1 MVIYMEKAEKTSVFI
16 QKKGFHGYTENL
28 SQYTGE
34 GANVV
39 VNHHSNDYMNFHTH
53 DFLEINYILSGQC
66 SNLFESGSVDMQE
79 GDFIL
84 IHPDSMH
91 SLFVDNTSR
100 VYNFLVSKAFIFDFF
115 SKIKNCE
122 NTNFFEFIK
131 RIKKENAPAYLL
143 IKGSSETTKIAT
155 SMLGVEK
162 HINKSMYL
170 ECLLGQLLLTCA
182 KNTDNAFLSEAT
194 IEGKD
199 VLKNIFTKMESEYQ
213 TVSLDTI
220 AKDFG
225 YSKTYICVLFK
236 KHYNSTFSAKLNE
249 IKILHAKKLLIDTN
263 MSIADISYKLGFESI
278 EYFHRLF
285 KKTCGETPNSY
296 RKNQNNI

>member
-1 MVIYMEKAEKTSVFI
+1 MVISMEKTEKTFDFA
-16 QKKGFHGYTENL
+16 QKKGFRGYTEIL

-39 VNHHSNDYMNFHTH
+39 VNHHSNDYMNFHSH

-100 VYNFLVSKAFIFDFF
+100 VYNFLVSKAFAFDFF
-115 SKIKNCE
+115 SKIKDCE
-122 NTNFFEFIK
+122 NANFLEFIK
-131 RIKKENAPAYLL
+131 RIKKENAPAYLH
-143 IKGSSETTKIAT
+143 IKGSDETEKIAADI
-155 SMLGVEK
+155 
-162 HINKSMYL
+162 INVKNQVNKALYL
-170 ECLLGQLLLTCA
+170 ESLLYQLLLTCA
-182 KNTDNAFLSEAT
+182 KNEDNAILSEAT

-213 TVSLDTI
+213 TISLDSV

-225 YSKTYICVLFK
+225 YSKTYICILFK

-249 IKILHAKKLLIDTN
+249 IKILHAKKMLLDTN
-263 MSIADISYKLGFESI
+263 MPISDISYKLGFESI

-296 RKNQNNI
+296 RKNKN

>member
-1 MVIYMEKAEKTSVFI
+1 MVICMEKAEKTSVFV
-16 QKKGFHGYTENL
+16 QKKGFHGYTEIL

-39 VNHHSNDYMNFHTH
+39 INAHSNVYMNFHSH
-53 DFLEINYILSGQC
+53 DFFEINYISSGQC

-91 SLFVDNTSR
+91 SLFVNNTSK
-100 VYNFLVSKAFIFDFF
+100 VYNFLVSKTFVFDFF
-115 SKIKNCE
+115 SRIKDCE
-122 NTNFFEFIK
+122 NASFLEFIK

-143 IKGSSETTKIAT
+143 IKGSDETTKIAT
-155 SMLGVEK
+155 SM
-162 HINKSMYL
+162 INVKKQLNKALYL
-170 ECLLGQLLLTCA
+170 ECLLSQLLLTCA
-182 KNTDNAFLSEAT
+182 KNTDNTFLSEAT

-249 IKILHAKKLLIDTN
+249 IKILHAKKMLIDTN

-285 KKTCGETPNSY
+285 KKTSGETPNSY

>member
-1 MVIYMEKAEKTSVFI
+1 MVICMEKAEKTSVFV
-16 QKKGFHGYTENL
+16 QKKGFHGYTEIL

-39 VNHHSNDYMNFHTH
+39 INAHSNVYMNFHSH
-53 DFLEINYILSGQC
+53 DFFEINYISSGQC

-91 SLFVDNTSR
+91 SLFVNNTSK
-100 VYNFLVSKAFIFDFF
+100 VYNFLVSKTFVFDFF
-115 SKIKNCE
+115 SRIKDCE
-122 NTNFFEFIK
+122 NASFLEFIK

-143 IKGSSETTKIAT
+143 IKGSDETTKIAT
-155 SMLGVEK
+155 SM
-162 HINKSMYL
+162 INVKKQLNKALYL
-170 ECLLGQLLLTCA
+170 ECLLSQLLLTCA
-182 KNTDNAFLSEAT
+182 KNTDNTFLSEAT

-249 IKILHAKKLLIDTN
+249 IKILHAKKMLIDTN